1 MSDKVTD
8 LTKPAEASMEE
19 FLQLKEV
26 QRNVSFMHL
35 TVKRPGTGSPSFTLR
50 QQILKTKRC

>member
-26 QRNVSFMHL
+26 NVMF
-35 TVKRPGTGSPSFTLR
+35 PS
-50 QQILKTKRC
+50 CA